1 MSLNNPPSRKGPTV
15 RTAILDGAGPVLAA
29 LLSSLV
35 WLAPTVARAE
45 SPRCYDWAVAA
56 RLESQTYLGE
66 PDPGPGLIS
75 FTSAFEWKART
86 TMSLIGRNPPRRMTV
101 VAGSHTALHP
111 WAAKR
116 VVLFLQRRD
125 GQEPVLLRARVL
137 ERSLPREAWP
147 AEAQSMANA
156 MNLRECEAA
165 P

>member
-1 MSLNNPPSRKGPTV
+1 M
-15 RTAILDGAGPVLAA
+15 RTAILDGAGRVLAA
-29 LLSSLV
+29 LLSSMV

-45 SPRCYDWAVAA
+45 GARCFDWAVAA

-75 FTSAFEWKART
+75 LTSAFEWKAKIT
-86 TMSLIGRNPPRRMTV
+86 KSLIGRNPPRRVTV
-101 VAGSHTALHP
+101 VAGSHTELQP

-125 GQEPVLLRARVL
+125 GQQPVLLRARVL
-137 ERSLPREAWP
+137 ERNLPREAWP
-147 AEAQSMANA
+147 AEAQSTANA
-156 MNLRECEAA
+156 MNLRQCEAA